1 MSFGKLGTMGRGFG
15 ALGSLGRTGGAPLP
29 ASVATINAFGDSF
42 TDGSGASDSAH
53 MWRNIFG
60 TALGAT
66 VTNSAAGGTV
76 LQNSIFSGGN
86 PQTGNGR
93 DRYVSAMLGANLKE
107 MATILY
113 GFNDARY
120 TSAPSTITAANY
132 QNDLREI
139 INGLVAGG
147 YARNRIVLGG
157 LPWITDTGLNTGTG
171 GFSGQ
176 TRAGFEAFQTAAQ
189 AVAVETG
196 VYWVDM
202 YNYMRLNGGDSL
214 IGVDDIHPNDAGH
227 AVIAQGFLSA
237 RQRAISGSMTFLDDT
252 FTDTDG
258 VLITA
263 HTPDSGLAYYSQPA
277 FTASPHC
284 SIAANRLAGTS
295 ASGVY
300 QNYQTPRFG
309 ANYYVEAKLDFLS
322 TISGDNVG
330 VIARASPSAQT
341 FYAARWGQSTSSF
354 GLFKS
359 VAGVLTQLG
368 SNSVATFTSGSRVMR
383 LTCQGSTIS
392 LSVDGVTLVSVTDT
406 DITAQGFAG
415 VRNLALQTTTT
426 GIHID
431 RLTAA
436 NL

>member
-1 MSFGKLGTMGRGFG
+1 MLGQRPLGIIGG
-15 ALGSLGRTGGAPLP
+15 GSLFGGANAPLP
-29 ASVATINAFGDSF
+29 RSVASINAFGDSF
-42 TDGSGASDSAH
+42 TDGAGASDSAH

-86 PQTGNGR
+86 PQAGNGR

-120 TSAPSTITAANY
+120 TAAPSTITAANY
-132 QNDLREI
+132 QTDAREI

-147 YARNRIVLGG
+147 YARNRIVFGG
-157 LPWITDTGLNTGTG
+157 LPWITDTGLVTGTG

-176 TRAGFEAFQTAAQ
+176 TRAGFEAYQDVAR
-189 AVAVETG
+189 AVALETG

-202 YNYMRLNGGDSL
+202 YNYMRLNGGDAL
-214 IGVDDIHPNDAGH
+214 IGPDFIHPNDAGH
-227 AVIAQGFLSA
+227 AVIARGMLSA
-237 RQRAISGSMTFLDDT
+237 QKFGISGSKTFLDDT
-252 FTDTDG
+252 FTDVDNT
-258 VLITA
+258 LIIN
-263 HTPDSGLAYYSQPA
+263 HNPDTGLAYYTQPA
-277 FTASPHC
+277 FSASPHD
-284 SIAANRLAGTS
+284 SVIGNRLVGTS

-300 QNYQTPRFG
+300 FNNQAARYG
-309 ANYYVEAKLDFLS
+309 ADYYVEAKLDFLS
-322 TISGDNVG
+322 TVIGENVG
-330 VIARASPSAQT
+330 ITARAAPDAQT
-341 FYAARWGQSTSSF
+341 FYCARWGQSTGSF

-359 VAGVLTQLG
+359 VAGTLTQLG
-368 SNSVATFTSGSRVMR
+368 SNSVATFTSGSKVMR

-392 LSVDGVTLVSVTDT
+392 LSVDGATVVSVTDT
-406 DITAQGFAG
+406 AITSQGFAG
-415 VRNLALQTTTT
+415 VRNLALQTGST
-426 GIHID
+426 GIQID